1 MPVPGLGL
9 VVVTGHRRAR
19 PGVLF
24 ACGHIPGAIGQ
35 HAMTG
40 REINEMIRRRA
51 IPVRQT

>member
-1 MPVPGLGL
+1 MPVPGPGL
-9 VVVTGHRRAR
+9 VVVTGHR
-19 PGVLF
+19 PGPALALF